1 MYISDDVSTNLSGKL
16 LRYYLE
22 FNLDHFQLLGKIN
35 DDSHY
40 QTWITFTIEKTS
52 LEMQADLL
60 KMMKP
65 RKKSHFTIHSKHFYL
80 FNKYKNNI
88 SSYYQTNILT
98 QKWKESEINV
108 KNNIFLQST
117 FCFKSILE
125 KTINLDLTLKL

>member
-1 MYISDDVSTNLSGKL
+1 MYISDDVSTNLSEKL

-22 FNLDHFQLLGKIN
+22 FNLDHFQLQGKIN

-52 LEMQADLL
+52 VEMQADLL

-65 RKKSHFTIHSKHFYL
+65 RKKSFKTFLL

-88 SSYYQTNILT
+88 SSYYQTNVLT